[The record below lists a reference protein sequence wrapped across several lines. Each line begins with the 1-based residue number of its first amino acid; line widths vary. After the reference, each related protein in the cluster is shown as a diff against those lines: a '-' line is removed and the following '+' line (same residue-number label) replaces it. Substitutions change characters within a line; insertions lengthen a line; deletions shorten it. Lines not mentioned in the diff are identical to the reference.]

1 MFDRGE
7 LETLL
12 REAVREVVAEELQA
26 LLFLEREAFIQENG
40 GRKNGTYPRRLETP
54 FGQVQLRVPRDR
66 QGRFKP
72 SLFAPY
78 ARRTVDLA
86 DLVLVLYAVGVSS
99 RKVGEVMGHL
109 LGHRYSH
116 STVSRITDLV
126 LERVEAFRTRSL
138 RKRYAI
144 VYLDCLF
151 VKVLREGGIRK
162 EAVYVVLGIDPEGR
176 REVLGFYLFPNESA
190 AVWQE
195 ILRDLW
201 KRGMREVL
209 VFVSDGLPGME
220 EAIRRVYP
228 NAEWQQC
235 LLHKMRNTLA
245 KVRREDR
252 GAVAWGLR
260 QIYLADSQKEAEGAW
275 RRFRARWERK
285 YPEAVRAWEEELD
298 SLFVFFRY
306 PKALWTYLRSTN
318 LLERFIRELRR
329 GTKVRDYK
337 FPKPD
342 AIYKLLYLECERQ
355 GIKWERRLKGF
366 AEAQE
371 ELNRLFEERYPTPQN
386 VTQNS

>member
-1 MFDRGE
+1 
-7 LETLL
+7 
-12 REAVREVVAEELQA
+12 
-26 LLFLEREAFIQENG
+26 
-40 GRKNGTYPRRLETP
+40 
-54 FGQVQLRVPRDR
+54 
-66 QGRFKP
+66 
-72 SLFAPY
+72 
-78 ARRTVDLA
+78 
-86 DLVLVLYAVGVSS
+86 
-99 RKVGEVMGHL
+99 MGHL

-138 RKRYAI
+138 RRRYAI

-162 EAVYVVLGIDPEGR
+162 EAVYVVLGIDPEGH

-190 AVWQE
+190 VVWQE
-195 ILRDLW
+195 ILQDLW

-220 EAIRRVYP
+220 EAILRVYP

-252 GAVAWGLR
+252 GAVALELKR
-260 QIYLADSQKEAEGAW
+260 IYLADSQKEAESAW

-285 YPEAVRAWEEELD
+285 YPEVVRAWEEELG

-329 GTKVRDYK
+329 GTKVRDHQ
-337 FPKPD
+337 FPKPE
-342 AIYKLLYLECERQ
+342 AIKKLL
-355 GIKWERRLKGF
+355 
-366 AEAQE
+366 
-371 ELNRLFEERYPTPQN
+371 P
-386 VTQNS
+386 